1 MPTPNNAAAVPT
13 LVRSN
18 STGTNCS
25 ITSSDYGFQDW
36 RERGGGS
43 GESVFHS
50 SSSSNKRGG
59 GSRGPNVQQQ
69 QPVRKQP
76 KSVTFG
82 ENRISVF
89 LRDPT
94 TIAQASQQ
102 G

>member
-36 RERGGGS
+36 RERGGS

-50 SSSSNKRGG
+50 SSKRGG
-59 GSRGPNVQQQ
+59 RDEKVFP
-69 QPVRKQP
+69 
-76 KSVTFG
+76 
-82 ENRISVF
+82 EN
-89 LRDPT
+89 
-94 TIAQASQQ
+94 
-102 G
+102 